1 MRGVDKFE
9 IRKAFKALYS
19 PAAGSFA
26 IVDVP
31 AFDFLTVDGEGNPN
45 TVSAYKEAVEALY
58 SASYTLKFMS
68 KAELG
73 RDYVVPPLEGLWWA
87 DDWSDF
93 IAGRRDRWRWTMM
106 IAVPDFVGEAMARR
120 AIDEAAR
127 KKALSGLA
135 RLRFASFEEGLAV
148 QTLHIGPYSEEGPV
162 IRGMHEEFIPANG
175 LALTGKHHEIY
186 LGDPRRSA
194 PEKLRT
200 VLRQPVRK
208 VSG

>member
-1 MRGVDKFE
+1 
-9 IRKAFKALYS
+9 
-19 PAAGSFA
+19 
-26 IVDVP
+26 
-31 AFDFLTVDGEGNPN
+31 
-45 TVSAYKEAVEALY
+45 
-58 SASYTLKFMS
+58 
-68 KAELG
+68 
-73 RDYVVPPLEGLWWA
+73 
-87 DDWSDF
+87 
-93 IAGRRDRWRWTMM
+93 MM
-106 IAVPDFVGEAMARR
+106 IAVPDFVDEAMARR